1 VKIPKKRRKFIQIY
15 NISENNI
22 ICVKLAPR
30 YYKKKEHH
38 MLDVLEFDRGPKM
51 LVRVERLLFN
61 KKKALGEKFNNE
73 CLGKEL
79 MERQV
84 YGLDE
89 SAFG

>member
-1 VKIPKKRRKFIQIY
+1 
-15 NISENNI
+15 
-22 ICVKLAPR
+22 
-30 YYKKKEHH
+30 